1 MPSAPWSRIHFLIV
15 SSEAAR
21 GVGAV
26 LASVLTPARV
36 VAFFVDRFFSV
47 FFFNVASFVFFVF
60 VKGAH

>member
-1 MPSAPWSRIHFLIV
+1 LIV